1 VWNALLRAA
10 SAERISRSVPMRR
23 HCHGCSERGFG
34 SAMVGWWEREY

>member
-10 SAERISRSVPMRR
+10 SEHLEVVPMRR